1 MDRSDKTSYREIS
14 SGTDSDESGKW
25 QLSTV
30 SQEKKG
36 LQVSKQEK

>member
-1 MDRSDKTSYREIS
+1 MDSFSKRRKRAIS
-14 SGTDSDESGKW
+14 SGMDSDESGKW

-36 LQVSKQEK
+36 LQVSK